1 MPGNP
6 VAKMKVPR
14 LRRLVRFLLVDQ
26 VKEVG
31 GILLGKKGQGTL
43 RAHMVWGTVGTFS
56 LKILNT
62 AFAFGTS
69 VLLAR
74 LLGAKEYGVYAY
86 AISWASLLSVPAV
99 MGLNTLLVREVARY
113 KTLEDWGS
121 LRGILRWSDRV
132 VLVTSTGLAA
142 LFALIVWALRGK
154 FDPEVRMALWIT
166 MALVPLLSF
175 LLLRQGGLQG
185 LGYVVEAQVPQFLIL
200 PGFFLVLVCGVYF
213 TVSLSGTS
221 AVGLRVVSGLI
232 ATLTAL
238 FFLRRHLPEPV
249 TDVSPLYHQREW
261 LKSALPLL
269 FVGAAGIINQRISTV
284 MVGSMLGAEAAGVFD
299 VSMRGAALVSFILMA
314 VNMPLAPAVAELYA
328 RGEKERLQRL
338 ITKSARVAL
347 FGSLPIALGM
357 ILFGR
362 WVLLI
367 FGKDF
372 TSGSTA
378 LAILSVGQLVNVGMG
393 SVGLLLNMTGHERD
407 TAKGVGIAALANI
420 ILNVALIPLW
430 NVNGAAAAS
439 AISLAMW
446 NVLLAWQ
453 VYKKIGI
460 FSTAFGCPL
469 RRTT

>member
-1 MPGNP
+1 
-6 VAKMKVPR
+6 MKAPR

-62 AFAFGTS
+62 ALAFGTS

-142 LFALIVWALRGK
+142 LFALIVWALRGR
-154 FDPEVRMALWIT
+154 FDPEVRMALWIV

-200 PGFFLVLVCGVYF
+200 PGVFLILVCAVYF
-213 TVSLSGTS
+213 PIGVDGTS

-232 ATLTAL
+232 AALTAL

-261 LKSALPLL
+261 LKSVLPLL
-269 FVGAAGIINQRISTV
+269 FVGAAGIINQRISIV
-284 MVGSMLGAEAAGVFD
+284 MVGSMLGSEAAGIFD
-299 VSMRGAALVSFILMA
+299 IAMKGAALVSFVLMA

-328 RGEKERLQRL
+328 RGEKERLQCL

-347 FGSLPIALGM
+347 LGSLPIALVMMLAGS
-357 ILFGR
+357 
-362 WVLLI
+362 WVLSI
-367 FGKDF
+367 FGKGF
-372 TSGSTA
+372 TSGA
-378 LAILSVGQLVNVGMG
+378 MVLAILSAGQLVNVGSG
-393 SVGLLLNMTGHERD
+393 PVGILLNMTGHERD
-407 TAKGVGIAALANI
+407 TVKGVGVAALINV
-420 ILNVALIPLW
+420 ILNSIFVPIWGLK
-430 NVNGAAAAS
+430 GAAIANAVS
-439 AISLAMW
+439 VTCWYA
-446 NVLLAWQ
+446 LLIAWA
-453 VYKKIGI
+453 YKRLGLCPTALGTMRKVSWGI
-460 FSTAFGCPL
+460 K
-469 RRTT
+469 

>member
-1 MPGNP
+1 MNP
-6 VAKMKVPR
+6 
-14 LRRLVRFLLVDQ
+14 
-26 VKEVG
+26 VKEVAA
-31 GILLGKKGQGTL
+31 ILLGKEGQGTL
-43 RAHMVWGTVGTFS
+43 RAHMVRGTVGTFV

-62 AFAFGTS
+62 VLAFGTS

-132 VLVTSTGLAA
+132 VLATSIGLAA
-142 LFALIVWALRGK
+142 LFALIVWALRGR
-154 FDPEVRMALWIT
+154 FDPKVRMALWIA

-200 PGFFLVLVCGVYF
+200 PGVFLVLACGVYF
-213 TVSLSGTS
+213 TIGVDGTS
-221 AVGLRVVSGLI
+221 AVGLRIISGLI

-284 MVGSMLGAEAAGVFD
+284 MVGSMLGSEAAGVFD
-299 VSMRGAALVSFILMA
+299 VSMRGAALVSFVLMA

-328 RGEKERLQRL
+328 REEKERLQRL

-347 FGSLPIALGM
+347 LGSLPIALGM

-362 WVLLI
+362 WVLLV

-372 TSGSTA
+372 TGGSTA
-378 LAILSVGQLVNVGMG
+378 LAILSAGQLVNVGMG
-393 SVGLLLNMTGHERD
+393 SVALLLNMTGHEQD
-407 TAKGVGIAALANI
+407 TARGVGIAALVNVV
-420 ILNVALIPLW
+420 LNGMLIPVWSLE
-430 NVNGAAAAS
+430 GAAVANAVS
-439 AISLAMW
+439 MVTW
-446 NVLLAWQ
+446 NILLAVW
-453 VYKKIGI
+453 VYRRLGLY
-460 FSTAFGCPL
+460 STALG
-469 RRTT
+469 RIK